1 MLFLPLFSF
10 AQQYSAVVDIPNKT
24 AVQSYRTA
32 KDWFAVTFNSSNDV
46 IQLDDSIQK
55 KIIAKGIKK
64 VYYPVR
70 KIIVTVDEYFTL
82 IVQFKDGK
90 YKYDVNISEVKTLGG
105 QSYTYSELQEMGTEE
120 GIRAYNK
127 RMGTSWA
134 MGKKLIQQSIDT
146 NKLMLAEI
154 DKQLYVMIDNLT
166 STLKKED
173 KTNNW

>member
-10 AQQYSAVVDIPNKT
+10 AQQYSAVVEIPNKT

-55 KIIAKGIKK
+55 KIIGKGIKK

-70 KIIVTVDEYFTL
+70 KTNVAIDVYFTL
-82 IVQFKDGK
+82 VVQFKDGK
-90 YKYDVNISEVKTLGG
+90 YKYDLNNSEVKTLGG
-105 QSYTYSELQEMGTEE
+105 QSYTYSELQDMGTEE

-134 MGKKLIQQSIDT
+134 MGKKLIQESIET
-146 NKLMLAEI
+146 NKLMLTEI